1 MKILAVDN
9 EKIQLKVLEK
19 AILNAIPDADLK
31 TFNIPMQALDWAKEN
46 QIDVAFLDIEM
57 PVMNGVVLGKELKKI
72 NPKINLIFVTG
83 YYQEYVAEA
92 VPLHFSGYLEK
103 PATAEAVL
111 TELENLRYPIENSR
125 HKNKLQ
131 VKCFGNFDVLY
142 NGLPL
147 EFDRSKT
154 KELFAYL
161 VDRKGA
167 TVNGNQICAVLY
179 EDDTNEKNNKSDL
192 RKCVADLRSTLNKI
206 GKEEVF
212 NKGFD
217 SYSINV
223 EELECDFYDW
233 EKNEPYA
240 IREFHGEYMNQ
251 YYWGEYTLGDLFTT
265 SAKTKEELNNLR
277 EKVNV
282 LSRKVEELE
291 K

>member
-179 EDDTNEKNNKSDL
+179 EDDTNEK
-192 RKCVADLRSTLNKI
+192 
-206 GKEEVF
+206 
-212 NKGFD
+212 
-217 SYSINV
+217 
-223 EELECDFYDW
+223 
-233 EKNEPYA
+233 
-240 IREFHGEYMNQ
+240 
-251 YYWGEYTLGDLFTT
+251 
-265 SAKTKEELNNLR
+265 
-277 EKVNV
+277 
-282 LSRKVEELE
+282 
-291 K
+291 